1 VLGAAG
7 DDAERGSAYVFVKP
21 AAGWANLTETAKLT
35 ASDGATLDWFGYS
48 AALDGDTIVIG
59 APGGPTGPS
68 TVPGAVYIFVRPS
81 GGRADMTQTVRL
93 TASDGAASD
102 LFGWS
107 VAVSEDTIAAGAF
120 RHDNGAN
127 DDQGSAYVFDK
138 PTAGWIDMTETAQLT
153 ASDGAAGDG
162 FGWSV
167 AMDGDTL
174 VAGAYTDSIDASQ
187 QGSAYVFSNDTRLR
201 IYFPLIW
208 R

>member
-1 VLGAAG
+1 VTPVQPQARDNRLANPLAIDAWVEQGKLTTSDGAERDVLGSAAAISADVIVLGAAG

-48 AALDGDTIVIG
+48 AAMDGDTIVIG

-68 TVPGAVYIFVRPS
+68 TVPGAVYIFVKPS
-81 GGRADMTQTVRL
+81 GGWADMTQTAR
-93 TASDGAASD
+93 
-102 LFGWS
+102 
-107 VAVSEDTIAAGAF
+107 
-120 RHDNGAN
+120 
-127 DDQGSAYVFDK
+127 
-138 PTAGWIDMTETAQLT
+138 LT

>member
-48 AALDGDTIVIG
+48 AAMDGDTIVIG

-68 TVPGAVYIFVRPS
+68 TVPGAVYIFVKPS
-81 GGRADMTQTVRL
+81 GGWADMTQTAR
-93 TASDGAASD
+93 
-102 LFGWS
+102 
-107 VAVSEDTIAAGAF
+107 
-120 RHDNGAN
+120 
-127 DDQGSAYVFDK
+127 
-138 PTAGWIDMTETAQLT
+138 LT